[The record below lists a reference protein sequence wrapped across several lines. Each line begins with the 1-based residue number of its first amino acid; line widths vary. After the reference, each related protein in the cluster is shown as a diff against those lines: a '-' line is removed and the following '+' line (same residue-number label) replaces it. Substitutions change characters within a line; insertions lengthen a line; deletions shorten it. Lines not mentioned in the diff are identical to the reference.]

1 MRKARVNRNL
11 LVFVNRSNITLT
23 MRTKVFLFLLLFSV
37 TYSFAAVDAKQV
49 RLRIQDGQT
58 GFADDATVYLDAG
71 TSPAY
76 LNTEDIDK
84 VMNINPL
91 IPQIYSLTTDSI
103 ACLTNANGP
112 FTQAVVIPI
121 GFKVSDSSL
130 YRISATLLENFA
142 PTTIIRLEDRQLGV
156 MHDLRS
162 GIYSF
167 YVAQATQDNYRFFL
181 HVSYPT
187 AITTSF
193 AGCNNNNGKISFAQD
208 TSLTWNSCQLFD
220 ASNNLIN
227 SFYNVTGNFEFT
239 LLQEGNYSVAF
250 VYNSYTTTVPVFVDG
265 NQVITSI
272 TINKDTVAIG
282 EPIQFSAS
290 TLNTTMFNWD
300 FGDGTTITGVA
311 NPVMYYTAVGTYN
324 VILTT
329 GNNFGCIDSES
340 VAIEVVEIPVT
351 SAISE
356 NTLQNLSLRTNGKTL
371 QLVNSNT
378 EKAELQIFNVTGQL
392 LLAQTI
398 DGTFTT
404 LALNSLPSGVYV
416 AALTS
421 AQGRR
426 AQKFMLTE

>member
-1 MRKARVNRNL
+1 
-11 LVFVNRSNITLT
+11 

-37 TYSFAAVDAKQV
+37 THSFAAVDAKQV

-76 LNTEDIDK
+76 LTTEDIDK
-84 VMNINPL
+84 VMNVNPL

-130 YRISATLLENFA
+130 YRISATLLENFD
-142 PTTIIRLEDRQLGV
+142 PTSIIRLEDRQLGV

-187 AITTSF
+187 AITTTF
-193 AGCNNNNGKISFAQD
+193 AGCNNNNGKISFVQD
-208 TSLTWNSCQLFD
+208 SSLTWNSCQLFD
-220 ASNNLIN
+220 ANNNLIN
-227 SFYNVTGNFEFT
+227 SFYNITGNFEFT

-265 NQVITSI
+265 NQVITTI

-290 TLNTTMFNWD
+290 TLNTTMFIWD

-311 NPVMYYTAVGTYN
+311 NPVIYYSTIGTYN

-329 GNNFGCIDSES
+329 GNNFGCVDSES
-340 VAIEVVEIPVT
+340 VVIEVVETPVV
-351 SAISE
+351 SGIKE
-356 NTLQNLSLRTNGKTL
+356 NTLQNFSLLTIGKTI
-371 QLVNSNT
+371 QVVNSNT
-378 EKAELQIFNVTGQL
+378 TKAELQIFNVAGQL
-392 LLAQTI
+392 MFTQTI
-398 DGTFTT
+398 EESLTT
-404 LALNSLPSGVYV
+404 LSLSALPAGVYV
-416 AALTS
+416 AALTN
-421 AQGRR
+421 AQGRQT
-426 AQKFMLTE
+426 QKFMLAE